1 MYDDYTPEN
10 NGYLKDMKGY
20 AIYTEIKE
28 WIKSEYGLKVSS
40 LYVSQIKDKC
50 GIEKRL
56 NYNVGDNKSHV
67 PKCPPEK
74 EKAIM
79 AAFKHFSMI

>member
-1 MYDDYTPEN
+1 MDKV
-10 NGYLKDMKGY
+10 GVWSKGIILVCG
-20 AIYTEIKE
+20 A
-28 WIKSEYGLKVSS
+28 
-40 LYVSQIKDKC
+40 DKRQMR
-50 GIEKRL
+50 IEKRL

-79 AAFKHFSMI
+79 EAFEHFNMI

>member
-1 MYDDYTPEN
+1 MDKV
-10 NGYLKDMKGY
+10 GVWSKGIILVCG
-20 AIYTEIKE
+20 A
-28 WIKSEYGLKVSS
+28 
-40 LYVSQIKDKC
+40 DKRQMR
-50 GIEKRL
+50 IEKRL

-79 AAFKHFSMI
+79 ETFRHFNMI